1 MNFYQFNYLAKNLLD
16 KVSKIYQNPNLF
28 ELYFNEYIKDFFV
41 NTKIDSYIVS
51 YPKSG
56 RTWLYKIL
64 SLYSNK
70 VNTKNYIKN
79 RKIIKFDNKYIKFIH
94 DCSDPSPYP
103 VKPIKFR
110 NQDLVHKKR

>member
-1 MNFYQFNYLAKNLLD
+1 MR
-16 KVSKIYQNPNLF
+16 
-28 ELYFNEYIKDFFV
+28 
-41 NTKIDSYIVS
+41 IDSYIVS
-51 YPKSG
+51 YPKIG

-110 NQDLVHKKR
+110 NQDLVHKKDNTLRDPREIIVSFGIILDLEKKHLKKE